1 MWFIKCALWESSML
15 QGTYLVFSGNVCSR
29 QYRKVL
35 LCLDENV
42 LPYSMLHVCSQI
54 GVRFLVD
61 SNSWNVKPQN
71 CEADAQSTEP
81 AGFWQCSCTA
91 LRIFFSW
98 VNKNQISST
107 KFSIFKSVAIW

>member
-1 MWFIKCALWESSML
+1 ML